1 MRRILK
7 KIVTTTTVFSL
18 LFGIAAVPADAAAK
32 KPTLASSSIT
42 VAIGAKKTVKI
53 KNAVKGTTISAASK
67 DKKLATVKCKPA
79 KGKSSAI
86 VVTGK
91 NVGSTKVTVKV
102 KQNKKTYKLTL
113 SVKVKIS
120 TKICNELKALIIKN
134 DIANIDPEKNL
145 VANSIKHRHTE
156 NDVDFGCSEI
166 GEGEE
171 GNGNTYADT
180 FYISE
185 NKTAGAEATTN
196 AIYRNYIQQTDGL
209 RYNAFAFKQNSFLRK
224 YSVKNDNTSF
234 SLDQDTPFA
243 DKEEMSQ
250 VLLFLNEIIEIPI
263 YADFYF
269 KIISTFPKDDRD
281 IEKTYHKGSVIY
293 EFKSEGKNVCMIFY
307 AEKGDDLCDYLSYAS
322 MTDETAKIEDAYG
335 FYYKTKAQEEK
346 GDTTDDI
353 FVYPNYTPADKAVL
367 GID

>member
-18 LFGIAAVPADAAAK
+18 LFGIVAVPADAAAK

-91 NVGSTKVTVKV
+91 NEGSTKVTVKV
-102 KQNKKTYKLTL
+102 KQNKKTFKLTL

-120 TKICNELKALIIKN
+120 TKICKELNELMIKN
-134 DIANIDPEKNL
+134 DIVSKLSDKIL
-145 VANSIKHRHTE
+145 VANAIKHRHTE
-156 NDVDFGCSEI
+156 NDVESGRSEI
-166 GEGEE
+166 GEDEKGD
-171 GNGNTYADT
+171 GNTYADT
-180 FYISE
+180 LYISE
-185 NKTAGAEATTN
+185 NKTAGAKSTTN
-196 AIYRNYIQQTDGL
+196 VIYRNYIQQTDGL
-209 RYNAFAFKQNSFLRK
+209 RYNALAFKQNSFLKK
-224 YSVKNDNTSF
+224 YSVKNDNTIF
-234 SLDQDTPFA
+234 SLDLDTPL
-243 DKEEMSQ
+243 EEKDEISQ
-250 VLLFLNEIIEIPI
+250 LFLFLNEVLEMP
-263 YADFYF
+263 YYKDFLF
-269 KIISTFPKDDRD
+269 KITFPEDDRD
-281 IEKTYHKGSVIY
+281 IEKTYFKGSVTY

-307 AEKGDDLCDYLSYAS
+307 AEKGDDLYEHLSYAS
-322 MTDETAKIEDAYG
+322 MSDETAKIEDAYG
-335 FYYKTKAQEEK
+335 FYYKTQAQEEK